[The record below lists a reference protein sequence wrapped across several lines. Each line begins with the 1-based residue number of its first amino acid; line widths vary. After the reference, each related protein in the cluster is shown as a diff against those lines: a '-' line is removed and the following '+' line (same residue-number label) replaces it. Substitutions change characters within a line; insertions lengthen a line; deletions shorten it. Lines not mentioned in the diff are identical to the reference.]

1 MDNAKTGIFIKIL
14 RTELA
19 MTQRGLAERLHIT
32 DRAVSKWER
41 GLSAPGIDLLEPLAD
56 ILGVSVT
63 ELIRGE
69 RFPEEGSAP
78 AMEEQARDILVYS
91 HAQVRRAAS
100 RSRGTALLAAAAC
113 LLAVLLVAGA
123 FCWQTGILFV
133 LDRCPSPDGAYEAT
147 VYRKEL
153 AGRGFSW
160 GDAVSVIDRAAGGL
174 EWRAVYGDC
183 A

>member
-1 MDNAKTGIFIKIL
+1 MDNAKTGTFIKVL

-19 MTQRGLAERLHIT
+19 MTQRGLAERLAIT

-113 LLAVLLVAGA
+113 WR
-123 FCWQTGILFV
+123 FCWWRVHSAGGREYFSCWIVVRPRTGPMRPPYTARSWRAGGFPGGT
-133 LDRCPSPDGAYEAT
+133 RCP
-147 VYRKEL
+147 
-153 AGRGFSW
+153 
-160 GDAVSVIDRAAGGL
+160 
-174 EWRAVYGDC
+174 
-183 A
+183 